1 MFYFIGVVVSARMKF
16 SDVKPIYRP
25 FSLSMKF
32 RALPFQHVSFVFF
45 S

>member
-1 MFYFIGVVVSARMKF
+1 MFYFIGVVVSAKMKCF
-16 SDVKPIYRP
+16 DVKPIYRP
-25 FSLSMKF
+25 YSLSMKF